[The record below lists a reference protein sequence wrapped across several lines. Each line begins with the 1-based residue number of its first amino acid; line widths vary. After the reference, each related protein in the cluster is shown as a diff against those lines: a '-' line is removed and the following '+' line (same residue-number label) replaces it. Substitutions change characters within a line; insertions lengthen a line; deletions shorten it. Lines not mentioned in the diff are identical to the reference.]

1 MKNGQIKIVVGCRL
15 TLCTCIVK
23 GKSAW
28 LRLDKDLGDARHMGH
43 NYSQQGNALLSACKK
58 VDSKSF
64 WKNATSFVEPLI
76 IQ

>member
-1 MKNGQIKIVVGCRL
+1 
-15 TLCTCIVK
+15 
-23 GKSAW
+23 
-28 LRLDKDLGDARHMGH
+28 MGH